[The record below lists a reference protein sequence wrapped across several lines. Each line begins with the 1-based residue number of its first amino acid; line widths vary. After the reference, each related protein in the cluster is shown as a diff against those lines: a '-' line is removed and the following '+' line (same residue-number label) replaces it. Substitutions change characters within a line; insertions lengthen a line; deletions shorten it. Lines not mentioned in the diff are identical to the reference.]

1 MTEDQINLARRAV
14 ACKGWQWMHGMQW
27 TAPHI
32 DGVTWNN
39 GRVEISA
46 HVPRHAIPVL
56 SDPVTLGCIL
66 HLVRYAWGDASIA
79 SASLPDGTGYLRSS
93 VRNPLFGQFYPSE
106 AAALVFAL
114 EWAP

>member
-1 MTEDQINLARRAV
+1 MNEDQINLARHAV
-14 ACKGWQWMHGMQW
+14 AFKRWQWMHGMQW

-32 DGVTWNN
+32 DGVVWNN
-39 GRVEISA
+39 GRFDIGA
-46 HVPRHAIPVL
+46 PVPRTAIPVFD
-56 SDPVTLGCIL
+56 DPATLGCLL
-66 HLVRYAWGDASIA
+66 HLVRKAWVDASIA

-93 VRNPLFGQFYPSE
+93 VRHPLFGQFYPSE